1 MNKIIILLLSSYL
14 FSQSSY
20 QILTTPKNIFQ
31 LSSNNGLSSKVD
43 LDNYINPSSL
53 EIKNNSYGFSLI
65 EYPVD
70 IAMYHFTL
78 KKYSLSIL
86 DYGIL
91 KDQIYDI
98 VNNKFSAQ
106 EILIQ
111 YFYNYRIRN
120 LKFGLSVGG
129 IYSNIDIYNSFGII
143 ASLGLNSYYKRI
155 NSSIGMSIENLGH
168 ILKSYTTYDTKLP
181 LQYRLSYLKHLSSSL
196 LSYDA
201 VLSDNTK
208 YIKHIICFEFKI
220 KNKIK
225 LKISNSNYL
234 KEMIINDNDYSFLS
248 GFGLGIN
255 TKLEKVILDIGF
267 MNLGISGWAY
277 GMSLKFIRD

>member
-65 EYPVD
+65 KYPAD

-98 VNNKFSAQ
+98 VNNKFSA
-106 EILIQ
+106 
-111 YFYNYRIRN
+111 
-120 LKFGLSVGG
+120 
-129 IYSNIDIYNSFGII
+129 
-143 ASLGLNSYYKRI
+143 
-155 NSSIGMSIENLGH
+155 
-168 ILKSYTTYDTKLP
+168 
-181 LQYRLSYLKHLSSSL
+181 
-196 LSYDA
+196 
-201 VLSDNTK
+201 
-208 YIKHIICFEFKI
+208 
-220 KNKIK
+220 
-225 LKISNSNYL
+225 
-234 KEMIINDNDYSFLS
+234 
-248 GFGLGIN
+248 
-255 TKLEKVILDIGF
+255 
-267 MNLGISGWAY
+267 
-277 GMSLKFIRD
+277 